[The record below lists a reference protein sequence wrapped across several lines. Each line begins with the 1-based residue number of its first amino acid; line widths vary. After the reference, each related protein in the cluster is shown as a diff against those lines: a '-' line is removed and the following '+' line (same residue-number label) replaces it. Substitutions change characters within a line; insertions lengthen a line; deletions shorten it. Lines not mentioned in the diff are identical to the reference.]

1 MLWYRSCVRSGA
13 SSNKLHCIAFRNYF
27 AVVRI
32 TAFQAERVSTR
43 LETVSER
50 QETFRT
56 LLMPL
61 LDPAYGWALHA
72 TRNRA
77 DAEDLV
83 QEAVLSS
90 LRAFHTFQPGTNFKA
105 WFFRILMNSFYT
117 SYRKRR
123 SEKVSHSIDDAPELF
138 IMERSIEAGF
148 DTSGSDPARAAMAR
162 IHAEH
167 VAEALER
174 LPEEFRGVATLY
186 FVDDFTYQE
195 LADMLNI
202 PIGTVRSRLHRA
214 RRLLQKE
221 LWHLAY
227 E

>member
-1 MLWYRSCVRSGA
+1 
-13 SSNKLHCIAFRNYF
+13 
-27 AVVRI
+27 
-32 TAFQAERVSTR
+32 VSTR
-43 LETVSER
+43 LETVSEP
-50 QETFRT
+50 QEAFKA

-61 LDPAYGWALHA
+61 LDAAYGWALHA
-72 TRNRA
+72 TRNHA

-83 QEAVLSS
+83 QEAVLNS
-90 LRAFHTFQPGTNFKA
+90 LRAFHTFQAGTNFKA
-105 WFFRILMNSFYT
+105 WFFRILMNCFYS

-148 DTSGSDPARAAMAR
+148 DIGGSDPARTAMAR
-162 IHAEH
+162 IHDEH
-167 VAEALER
+167 VAQALQQ
-174 LPEEFRGVATLY
+174 LPEEFRDVATLY
-186 FVDDFTYQE
+186 FVEEFTYQE

>member
-1 MLWYRSCVRSGA
+1 M
-13 SSNKLHCIAFRNYF
+13 
-27 AVVRI
+27 
-32 TAFQAERVSTR
+32 STR
-43 LETVSER
+43 VETVSEP

-61 LDPAYGWALHA
+61 LDAAYGWALHA

-83 QEAVLSS
+83 QEAVLNS
-90 LRAFHTFQPGTNFKA
+90 LRAFHTFQVGTNFKA
-105 WFFRILMNSFYT
+105 WFFRILMNCFYT
-117 SYRKRR
+117 NYRKRR
-123 SEKVSHSIDDAPELF
+123 SERVSHSIDDAPELF
-138 IMERSIEAGF
+138 IMERSIEAGL
-148 DTSGSDPARAAMAR
+148 DTTGTDPARAAMAR
-162 IHAEH
+162 IQDEH
-167 VAEALER
+167 VAEALQK
-174 LPEEFRGVATLY
+174 LPEEFRVVATLY
-186 FVDDFTYQE
+186 FVQDFTYQE

-221 LWHLAY
+221 LWQLAY